1 VDSLPLHIYKKW
13 DIFVNGGWS
22 GNSGPQEEDDCL
34 RDKRDYKEYISK
46 IKFKSWAALDATDES
61 WLFQNDELIFKCT
74 IVYSETIG
82 GNTVGKKLTK
92 IFIVDDKKLW
102 NWYNWSKVPTSTFV
116 SVTDILHWEPDK
128 IAKKMKYVW
137 LELDD
142 DGQKFTTSIELPSS
156 SIDIAGVSFS
166 TPKVS
171 VGYEYTPK
179 DDKLGEALVSY
190 CDNSAWPGHKYSTGM
205 LNFWVGD

>member
-1 VDSLPLHIYKKW
+1 
-13 DIFVNGGWS
+13 
-22 GNSGPQEEDDCL
+22 
-34 RDKRDYKEYISK
+34 
-46 IKFKSWAALDATDES
+46 
-61 WLFQNDELIFKCT
+61 
-74 IVYSETIG
+74 
-82 GNTVGKKLTK
+82 
-92 IFIVDDKKLW
+92 
-102 NWYNWSKVPTSTFV
+102 
-116 SVTDILHWEPDK
+116 
-128 IAKKMKYVW
+128 MKYVW

-171 VGYEYTPK
+171 VGYEYTSK